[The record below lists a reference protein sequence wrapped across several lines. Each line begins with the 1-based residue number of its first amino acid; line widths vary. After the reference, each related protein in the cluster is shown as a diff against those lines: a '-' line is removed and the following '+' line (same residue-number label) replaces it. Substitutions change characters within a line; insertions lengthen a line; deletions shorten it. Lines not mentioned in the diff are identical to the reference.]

1 MRSNPAHQLFFFLRS
16 LDRFEVLISVII
28 CEFYMDR
35 RKNCKK
41 LFTNWLIQVIK
52 QPLSF
57 EKVQKNSLTFPLFC
71 CSRISME
78 EKVALWLVRPG
89 RVRLLGR
96 PGRYESRYILAIS
109 LIFEGTSCFVS
120 VRSVISSSAIFA
132 FFSLKNAVAQ
142 PVLPARPVRPIRCTY
157 SSISD
162 GRSKLIR

>member
-1 MRSNPAHQLFFFLRS
+1 MH
-16 LDRFEVLISVII
+16 
-28 CEFYMDR
+28 
-35 RKNCKK
+35 
-41 LFTNWLIQVIK
+41 
-52 QPLSF
+52 
-57 EKVQKNSLTFPLFC
+57 EKEQKNSLTFPLFC

-162 GRSKLIR
+162 GRSKLITWRTFGISNPRAATAVATKIGFWAVWREKKFKEVDLESSIV